1 MHWNGQLNQRGDKRG
16 CIVVHGLSGSRIYN
30 CWVDMKRRCYNKRN
44 KRYNQYGGRGIEV
57 CQEWKDS
64 FEQFYEWAM
73 ENGYDDSLTLDRIDV
88 NSNYCPSNC
97 RWATRK
103 EQMRNTTRNH
113 YVTAF
118 GETKTIAE
126 WSDMF
131 GVHQDVIKDRL
142 NKLHW
147 PPDEA
152 VSHKVLKQGGK
163 RTNVNN
169 S

>member
-16 CIVVHGLSGSRIYN
+16 CIVTHGMAGTRLYN

-44 KRYNQYGGRGIEV
+44 KRYNQYGGRGISV

-64 FEQFYEWAM
+64 FENFYQWAT
-73 ENGYDDSLTLDRIDV
+73 NSGYDDSLTLDRVDV
-88 NSNYCPSNC
+88 NGDYCPKNC
-97 RWATRK
+97 RWATRM

-126 WSDMF
+126 WSEVF
-131 GVHQDVIKDRL
+131 GVSQDAIKDRL

-147 PPDEA
+147 SAEEA
-152 VSHKVLKQGGK
+152 VSHPILKIGGK
-163 RTNVNN
+163 RANGKH